1 MSEQTLHDRVR
12 ITVDGPIARLTLTR
26 ADKHNGVD
34 VPMLKAMV
42 GAQRKLRRMR
52 EVRAILLDGEGP
64 SFCAGLDVKSVMGSP
79 KNLVPALAELW
90 SPRRNLFQDW
100 SFGLRE
106 IGAPVIAAVHGN
118 CFGAG
123 IQLALGADIRVAT
136 PEAKLS
142 VMEAKWG
149 LVPDMGGPTLLR
161 ELLPI
166 DVAKELTMTGR
177 IVSGTEAARLGL
189 VTHVSDEPLA
199 RARAIAEEIATRS
212 PDCVAAAKMLLQEAY
227 AAQDE
232 AAALTSE
239 RRWQRRV
246 LGFANQR
253 IAVARNLKKDERPFL
268 PRRLGR

>member
-1 MSEQTLHDRVR
+1 MSEETLYDRVR

-26 ADKHNGVD
+26 GDKHNGVD

-42 GAQRKLRRMR
+42 GAQRRLRRMR
-52 EVRAILLDGEGP
+52 EVNAILLDGEGP
-64 SFCAGLDVKSVMGSP
+64 SFCAGLDVKSVIGSP

-199 RARAIAEEIATRS
+199 RARAISEEIATRS

-232 AAALTSE
+232 ADALTSE

-253 IAVARNLKKDERPFL
+253 IAVARNLKKDERPYL